1 MRIIV
6 FAAALAALFT
16 AALLLPIKGELILGA
31 NARVFSLEVGPKL
44 LFGLIRLRIK
54 RKTVLLDDGKLVL
67 LPSGRALKRTQ
78 KSKKKRGSVLK
89 RVIRTAK
96 ISSVKTA
103 LRIGIEGEPHA
114 SVILAGALG
123 QALSAASAASGAGS
137 IECRAE
143 PDLIKNA
150 FLLDIKVSFSL
161 VPGKIILEAIK
172 SSRRKR

>member
-6 FAAALAALFT
+6 FAAAPAALFT
-16 AALLLPIKGELILGA
+16 AALLLPDKGELILGA
-31 NARVFSLEVGPKL
+31 NSRVFSLEVGPKL
-44 LFGLIRLRIK
+44 LFGLIRPRIK
-54 RKTVLLDDGKLVL
+54 RKAVLLDDGKLVL

-103 LRIGIEGEPHA
+103 LRIEPHA